1 MTSSVST
8 AMSLDHVLGNVLILA
23 SHRTHKSL
31 VMSIHMSC
39 TTSHV
44 PPSWLTSPLI
54 YRKFPMMKAIDQTR
68 DDARTVAMLRAI
80 AHPARF
86 RIVKL
91 LAARQACVCGDL
103 VDELPLA
110 QSTVSEHLKVLKDAG
125 IVRGTIEGP
134 NTCYCLEPQAIA
146 WLKREF
152 GALSDA
158 CC

>member
-1 MTSSVST
+1 MKTID
-8 AMSLDHVLGNVLILA
+8 AP
-23 SHRTHKSL
+23 RTEAK
-31 VMSIHMSC
+31 
-39 TTSHV
+39 
-44 PPSWLTSPLI
+44 
-54 YRKFPMMKAIDQTR
+54 
-68 DDARTVAMLRAI
+68 TVAMLRAI

-91 LAARQACVCGDL
+91 LAQRQACVCGDL

-134 NTCYCLEPQAIA
+134 NTCYCLEPSAIA
-146 WLKREF
+146 WLEREF
-152 GALSDA
+152 AALSRS

>member
-1 MTSSVST
+1 
-8 AMSLDHVLGNVLILA
+8 
-23 SHRTHKSL
+23 
-31 VMSIHMSC
+31 
-39 TTSHV
+39 
-44 PPSWLTSPLI
+44 
-54 YRKFPMMKAIDQTR
+54 MKVIDQTETE
-68 DDARTVAMLRAI
+68 ARTVALLRAI

-125 IVRGTIEGP
+125 VVRGTIEGP
-134 NTCYCLEPQAIA
+134 NTCYCLEPEALA
-146 WLKREF
+146 WLQREF
-152 GALSDA
+152 GALSSS